1 MRNVPTVAADE
12 ASASHALLLDLDLRR
27 GRMRNGLQQALR
39 TAIQDGRLAAGTRLP
54 SSRTLAADLGVSR
67 GVVVDTYDQLAAEC
81 YLDVR
86 PRQAPVVARLTL
98 ADPDVALPP
107 PAGLVATSPQ
117 VVDHDFIATTPD

>member
-1 MRNVPTVAADE
+1 MRNVSTVAADE
-12 ASASHALLLDLDLRR
+12 ASGSRALMLELDLRR
-27 GRMRNGLQQALR
+27 GRMRHGLQQAIR

-54 SSRTLAADLGVSR
+54 SSRSLAAELGVSR

-98 ADPDVALPP
+98 ADPDVALPRVD
-107 PAGLVATSPQ
+107 PA
-117 VVDHDFIATTPD
+117 IAA